1 MVNDENR
8 TLYILDVRDPEEYSY
23 KHIFDAI
30 SAPGGQLV
38 QATDLYVGTLGARL
52 VLVDDDGVRSVMT
65 ASWLKQMGWKDVF
78 TFQPGPETR
87 EDYWRENEFLGPA
100 PSPNPRSRIRNWRSS
115 TPATK
120 QP

>member
-1 MVNDENR
+1 MRLRAWRQRYGIERIDAKTLDRWYDDEDR
-8 TLYILDVRDPEEYSY
+8 TLYILDVRDPDEYEY
-23 KHIFDAI
+23 EHILDAI

-78 TFQPGPETR
+78 TFQPEPDTR
-87 EDYWRENEFLGPA
+87 KRLLSRE
-100 PSPNPRSRIRNWRSS
+100 
-115 TPATK
+115 
-120 QP
+120 